1 MRVFALHLRK
11 KVTLVEVIILYV
23 FYLLSVK
30 FVVSIILPV
39 ISPYFLFLQ
48 VVNDCLKKYIFFPNS
63 TCLVKVT

>member
-1 MRVFALHLRK
+1 MRVFALPLAK
-11 KVTLVEVIILYV
+11 KGETLVEVTILFV

-48 VVNDCLKKYIFFPNS
+48 VVNDCLKKYFVP
-63 TCLVKVT
+63 TVPA

>member
-39 ISPYFLFLQ
+39 ISPHFLFLQ
-48 VVNDCLKKYIFFPNS
+48 VVNDCLKKYFVS
-63 TCLVKVT
+63 TVPAQ